1 MAQTGIKTGTI
12 AGFFNDEDSAERAID
27 ELIAAGFTR
36 GQIGVALS
44 SGTGAAGE
52 STTDHEASTTATPS
66 EGMWGKIKNFF
77 SGNEAEPYAGEQAP
91 GGMSTR
97 EITDEPGYGA
107 GFDSEGYHSDAVHH
121 SLSGLEVHPDRA
133 SYLGGRMSQGDEGA
147 VVTVSAA
154 DRADE
159 AEAILSRNGADLG
172 DAPSSTETD
181 TTTRG
186 IAAPV
191 ATAQTGYG
199 DTAQTDATTT
209 GQQNIKLYGE
219 VLRVHKDRVSR
230 GDVNLRKEVVTEMQ
244 TIQVPVSREELVIER
259 IAGTGEMVPDGEAF
273 GSQSIRVPLSEEVAS
288 VDKQAFVREQINVG
302 KRAVTDTESFD
313 ESVRHEE
320 LKIDDATKNVT
331 GPTKTS

>member
-1 MAQTGIKTGTI
+1 MAQTGMKTGTV

-27 ELIAAGFTR
+27 ELISAGFTR

-44 SGTGAAGE
+44 SGTGSASE
-52 STTDHEASTTATPS
+52 STTRTDMSTTAAHA
-66 EGMWGKIKNFF
+66 EGMWAKVKNFF
-77 SGNEAEPYAGEQAP
+77 SGNEAEPYAGEQTAS
-91 GGMSTR
+91 GMSTR
-97 EITDEPGYGA
+97 EITDETGSGA

-133 SYLGGRMSQGDEGA
+133 NYLGGRMSQGDEGA

-154 DRADE
+154 ERADE

-172 DAPSSTETD
+172 DSPASTEND
-181 TTTRG
+181 TTSRG
-186 IAAPV
+186 IAATTG
-191 ATAQTGYG
+191 TAQEGYSN
-199 DTAQTDATTT
+199 TTQTDATAT

-230 GDVNLRKEVVTEMQ
+230 GEVSLRKEVVTEMQ
-244 TIQVPVSREELVIER
+244 TIQVPVTREELVIER
-259 IAGTGEMVPDGEAF
+259 IAGTGEMVPEGEAF
-273 GSQSIRVPLSEEVAS
+273 SSQTIRVPLSEEVAS

-302 KRAVTDTESFD
+302 KRDVTDTESFD

-331 GPTKTS
+331 GTTSDR